1 MPETHRPQNRKRL
14 SILVSG
20 RIAAQPGHGGATWAV
35 LQYLLGFRRLGHD
48 VYFVEMLDTHG
59 GALAATASARY
70 FTRTMLDF
78 GFAERA
84 ALLAHNTRQTVGLA
98 YTDLVRVSRQADV
111 LVNLSGKLTDPEL
124 IGPIPIRIYVDLDPG
139 FTQVWQTQSIYLG
152 FAQHTHFVTVG
163 LSVGLPGC
171 HVPTCDV
178 QWLTSLQPVVLD
190 CWPQDG
196 LVTRDAFTSVA
207 NWRGYGSVEHDG
219 VFYGQK
225 AHSVRQ
231 YIDLPLLSAE
241 QFQVALAIHPD
252 ERRDLAE
259 LRANHWVLLD
269 PQRVC
274 RSPRA
279 YQKFVQSS
287 KAELGMAKS
296 GYVVART
303 GWFSDRSICY
313 LASGRPVVAQD
324 TGFNKFLPT
333 GDGLLTF
340 STTDDARDGVDRVAR
355 DYVHHARRAR
365 TIAEEYFDSDVVL
378 DRVLRLVGVS

>member
-1 MPETHRPQNRKRL
+1 MLTRKPL
-14 SILVSG
+14 TILVSG
-20 RIAAQPGHGGATWAV
+20 MIAAQPGHGGATWAV
-35 LQYLLGFRRLGHD
+35 LQYLLGFRRLGHH

-59 GALAATASARY
+59 DTLAATANARY
-70 FTRTMLDF
+70 FTQTMLDF
-78 GFAERA
+78 GFADRA
-84 ALLAHNTRQTVGLA
+84 ALLAHNTRQTVGLEYA
-98 YTDLVRVSRQADV
+98 NLVRVSKEADV
-111 LVNLSGKLTDPEL
+111 LVNLSGRLTDPEL
-124 IGPIPIRIYVDLDPG
+124 IGPIPIRVYVDLDPG
-139 FTQVWQTQSIYLG
+139 FTQVWHTQSIDLG

-163 LSVGLPGC
+163 LSIGLPGC

-178 QWLTSLQPVVLD
+178 QWLSSLQPIVLQS
-190 CWPQDG
+190 WPHDTP
-196 LVTRDAFTSVA
+196 VTRDAFTSVA

-231 YIDLPLLSAE
+231 YIDLPLLTAE
-241 QFQVALAIHPD
+241 QFHVALAIHPD

-259 LRANHWVLLD
+259 LGANHWVLLD

-279 YQKFVQSS
+279 YQQFVRTS

-313 LASGRPVVAQD
+313 LACGRPVVAHD
-324 TGFNKFLPT
+324 TGFSQFLPT

-340 STTDDARDGVDRVAR
+340 TTSEDARDGVDRVAR
-355 DYVHHARRAR
+355 DYAHHARRAR
-365 TIAEEYFDSDVVL
+365 TIAEEYFDSDAVL

>member
-1 MPETHRPQNRKRL
+1 M
-14 SILVSG
+14 
-20 RIAAQPGHGGATWAV
+20 IAAQPGHGGATWAV

-48 VYFVEMLDTHG
+48 VYFVEMLDEPG
-59 GALAATASARY
+59 GALAASANARY
-70 FTRTMLDF
+70 FTETMLDF
-78 GFAERA
+78 GLAERA
-84 ALLAHNTRQTVGLA
+84 ALLARNTRETVGLEYA
-98 YTDLVRVSRQADV
+98 ELVRVSKKADV
-111 LVNLSGKLTDPEL
+111 LVNLSGRLRDPEL
-124 IGPIPIRIYVDLDPG
+124 VGRIPIRVYVDLDPG
-139 FTQVWQTQSIYLG
+139 FTQVWHTQSIDLG

-171 HVPTCDV
+171 HVPTGDV
-178 QWLTSLQPVVLD
+178 RWLTSLQPIVLD
-190 CWPQDG
+190 SWPQDG
-196 LVTRDAFTSVA
+196 GPVTRDAFTSVA

-231 YIDLPLLSAE
+231 YIDLPLRSSE
-241 QFQVALAIHPD
+241 QFHVALAIHPD

-259 LRANHWVLLD
+259 LRANHWMLLD

-279 YQKFVQSS
+279 YQKFVQAS

-324 TGFNKFLPT
+324 TGFSRFLPT

-340 STTDDARDGVDRVAR
+340 STTEDAGDGVDRVAC
-355 DYVHHARRAR
+355 DYARHARSAR
-365 TIAEEYFDSDVVL
+365 IIAEEYFDSDVVL
-378 DRVLRLVGVS
+378 DRLLRLVGVT